1 MAILSRAGPDIRHSG
16 HEPARAEWE
25 RTIGPLGGPT
35 SNEAMRRGDLGRG
48 PTWEEEGALRERG
61 RFARRPAGRTAPAE
75 RRVHRPARP
84 PAGPPTCWSL
94 RADRYTHPPMSDL
107 PIRPYERREAAF
119 QPWDPATV
127 DVARELARLID
138 TARPGTVAHH
148 VGSSAVPGMPG
159 KNYVDLGV
167 EASPDDI
174 PLIAEAVRSLGFQPQ
189 DAVGAFPPARP
200 MFHGTVLHA
209 GKPYPVHLHVMPV
222 GRGELA
228 EQLGFRDALRS
239 DATLRDAYAAEKQR
253 AVDAIPVKPAAP
265 SDSASAYTIGKSD
278 FVQATLYDLGLRRG
292 PADMGDP
299 IAPGGTIGFLG
310 GGQLGRMMSFYARAM
325 GYRVVALDPDPACP
339 MAAVAD
345 DVVVGRYDDAAA
357 ARRLGAMSDVVTYEL
372 EHVGLEAGRA
382 AAEGAPLRPGLKALA
397 ATQDRLA
404 ERRFLRDIGEQTA
417 PWREVRGVSE
427 AKAAAR
433 ELGLPMRLKLPVG
446 GYDGRSQ
453 VRVDDEARVEAS
465 VASLGGLDGC
475 PLLAEGEIDYEAE
488 LSVVIARGRDGRTLA
503 YPISRNVHDAGVLAE
518 SVAPAPFPEPIPY
531 VAREVGDW
539 VARKLDLVGVMT
551 AELFLTRAGLLVVNE
566 LAPRVHNSGH
576 WTIEGAATSQFEQ
589 HLRAILGLPLGSVA
603 PHGAAAMVN
612 LLGTGPDRDARL
624 AGVAQALSDPGVHVH
639 VYGKRRV
646 FERRKMG
653 HVTVVGRD
661 VDEALDRARRA
672 RAALTWEE

>member
-1 MAILSRAGPDIRHSG
+1 
-16 HEPARAEWE
+16 
-25 RTIGPLGGPT
+25 
-35 SNEAMRRGDLGRG
+35 
-48 PTWEEEGALRERG
+48 
-61 RFARRPAGRTAPAE
+61 
-75 RRVHRPARP
+75 
-84 PAGPPTCWSL
+84 
-94 RADRYTHPPMSDL
+94 MSDL
-107 PIRPYERREAAF
+107 PIRPYERREAVF
-119 QPWDPATV
+119 HLWDPATV
-127 DVARELARLID
+127 DVARELVRLID

-148 VGSSAVPGMPG
+148 VGSSSVPGMPG
-159 KNYVDLGV
+159 KNYVDLAI
-167 EASPDDI
+167 EAPPDEI
-174 PLIAEAVRSLGFQPQ
+174 PLIADAVRSLGFQPQ
-189 DAVGAFPPARP
+189 ASVGAFPPARP

-209 GKPYPVHLHVMPV
+209 ATSYPVHLHVMPP

-228 EQLGFRDALRS
+228 ELLGFRDALRS
-239 DATLRDAYAAEKQR
+239 DPALRDAYAADKQR
-253 AVDAIPVKPAAP
+253 IVEAAAAAP
-265 SDSASAYTIGKSD
+265 DPEAAPPYTVQKAE
-278 FVQATLYDLGLRRG
+278 FVGEALYRLGLRRP
-292 PADMGDP
+292 PAGMGDP
-299 IAPGGTIGFLG
+299 ILPGATIGFLG
-310 GGQLGRMMSFYARAM
+310 GGQLGRMMSFSARAM

-345 DVVVGRYDDAAA
+345 EVVVGRYDDAAA

-372 EHVGLEAGRA
+372 EHVGLDAARA
-382 AAEGAPLRPGLKALA
+382 AAEGAPLRPGLAALA

-417 PWREVRGVSE
+417 PWREVRGADE
-427 AKAAAR
+427 ARAAAR

-453 VRVDDEARVEAS
+453 VRVDDESAIEAA
-465 VASLGGLDGC
+465 VASLGGLDGR

-503 YPISRNVHDAGVLAE
+503 YPISLNVHDAGVLSE

-576 WTIEGAATSQFEQ
+576 WTIEGAPTSQFEQ
-589 HLRAILGLPLGSVA
+589 HLRAILGLPLGSAA

-612 LLGTGPDRDARL
+612 LLGRGPDRAARL
-624 AGVAQALSDPGVHVH
+624 AGIERALSDPGVHVH

-661 VDEALDRARRA
+661 VDEARDRARRA